1 MWKTQLFELD
11 YCDRETQAALRV
23 FDRRWLTMGEEVQ
36 SFEAEFSEFIGNGVE
51 SIAVSSCTAALHLS
65 LLALGVGK
73 GDEVIVPGLTF
84 VAAANVVLAVGA
96 TPIFAD
102 CTSIEDWNVS
112 KTAIAAKCT
121 NKTKAIMI
129 VHFAGYPC
137 EMAEIAKF
145 ANDAGIPLIEDVA
158 HAPGASV
165 AGRMCGAWGTVG
177 CFSFFSNKNIAVGEG
192 GMLTTSDTDL
202 ASRLRYLRS
211 HGMTTLTMDRHKG
224 RASSYDVA
232 MAGLN
237 YRIDEVRAAVGRVQ
251 LSKVIAG
258 NLKRQALV
266 EAYRQ
271 AFSGTKIICPFAT
284 SQHNSAYH
292 LQLVILPE
300 NADREEVMA
309 QMKAEGIQ
317 TSIHYPNFRSFSA
330 YGELVPLDSTPVCD
344 EITTRGLTL
353 PLYPGLTIDEV
364 REVSATLLRIA

>member
-1 MWKTQLFELD
+1 
-11 YCDRETQAALRV
+11 
-23 FDRRWLTMGEEVQ
+23 
-36 SFEAEFSEFIGNGVE
+36 
-51 SIAVSSCTAALHLS
+51 
-65 LLALGVGK
+65 
-73 GDEVIVPGLTF
+73 
-84 VAAANVVLAVGA
+84 
-96 TPIFAD
+96 
-102 CTSIEDWNVS
+102 
-112 KTAIAAKCT
+112 
-121 NKTKAIMI
+121 
-129 VHFAGYPC
+129 
-137 EMAEIAKF
+137 
-145 ANDAGIPLIEDVA
+145 
-158 HAPGASV
+158 
-165 AGRMCGAWGTVG
+165 
-177 CFSFFSNKNIAVGEG
+177 
-192 GMLTTSDTDL
+192 
-202 ASRLRYLRS
+202 
-211 HGMTTLTMDRHKG
+211 MTTLTMDRHKG